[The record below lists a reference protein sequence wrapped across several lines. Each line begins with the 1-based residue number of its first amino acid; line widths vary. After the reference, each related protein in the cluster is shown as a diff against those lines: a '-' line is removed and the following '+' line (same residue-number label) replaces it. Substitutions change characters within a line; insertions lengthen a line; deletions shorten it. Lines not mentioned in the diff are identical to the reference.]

1 MSKQR
6 SGGQST
12 SGRSG
17 QSSTVRNTQGGGG
30 GGLRATITEQV
41 TFETEVETAA
51 PSVSQPSA
59 GQTNAGTQQAR
70 PVGEQARAVTE
81 QAKDIAEQVQEK
93 ATQKVESGLAKG
105 KSTVA
110 ESLHA
115 LNQSLLIS
123 GQQLRDRNQQ
133 NVSRYVDQLANKVE
147 RAASYLQNTDIT
159 EIVDRTEDFARRR
172 PAVFLGGAFVLGLIG
187 ARFLKSSKRA
197 GNGEW
202 QGGSG
207 EWSRGYRRQP
217 TARFGEGPDSRFAPA
232 GQAGQAQERWVAA
245 RPTVT
250 STDFAD
256 LPSVSTPIQPLGESG
271 LARPRASLD
280 FDASLEPPDASRR

>member
-6 SGGQST
+6 SGSQST
-12 SGRSG
+12 SGRSS
-17 QSSTVRNTQGGGG
+17 QSSGTRSTQGGGAG
-30 GGLRATITEQV
+30 GARATITEQV

-51 PSVSQPSA
+51 PSVSSPRVS
-59 GQTNAGTQQAR
+59 QTGAATQQAR
-70 PVGEQARAVTE
+70 PVAEQARAVTE

-93 ATQKVESGLAKG
+93 ATQKVESGLTKG
-105 KSTVA
+105 KSQVA

-187 ARFLKSSKRA
+187 ARFFKSS
-197 GNGEW
+197 
-202 QGGSG
+202 
-207 EWSRGYRRQP
+207 RRQGAGP
-217 TARFGEGPDSRFAPA
+217 RAQGPGWSGGRYYRDRFGQVDPDARFGRSPEEKEWAALRSAVTRPDL
-232 GQAGQAQERWVAA
+232 
-245 RPTVT
+245 
-250 STDFAD
+250 AD
-256 LPSVSTPIQPLGESG
+256 LPSAGVPTQPLGESG
-271 LARPRASLD
+271 FGRQRAPLD
-280 FDASLEPPDASRR
+280 FDDTFSPPDASRR

>member
-17 QSSTVRNTQGGGG
+17 QSSTVRNPQAAGGGAV
-30 GGLRATITEQV
+30 RATITEQV
-41 TFETEVETAA
+41 TFETEVEPVA
-51 PSVSQPSA
+51 PSV
-59 GQTNAGTQQAR
+59 GQTTASQSSVGTGQARPVGEQAR

-93 ATQKVESGLAKG
+93 ATQKVESGLTKG
-105 KSTVA
+105 KSQVA

-187 ARFLKSSKRA
+187 ARFFKSSQRQGTGPRA
-197 GNGEW
+197 QGPGWSGGRYYPESRFAGE
-202 QGGSG
+202 
-207 EWSRGYRRQP
+207 
-217 TARFGEGPDSRFAPA
+217 ARFGRSPEDAEWSALRKAVTRPDL
-232 GQAGQAQERWVAA
+232 
-245 RPTVT
+245 
-250 STDFAD
+250 AD
-256 LPSVSTPIQPLGESG
+256 LPSAGVPTQPLGESG
-271 LARPRASLD
+271 LGRQRAPLD
-280 FDASLEPPDASRR
+280 FDDTFSPPDASRR

>member
-17 QSSTVRNTQGGGG
+17 QSSTVRTTQGGSAGG
-30 GGLRATITEQV
+30 ARATITEQV

-59 GQTNAGTQQAR
+59 GQTSAGTQQAR
-70 PVGEQARAVTE
+70 PVTEQARAVTE

-187 ARFLKSSKRA
+187 ARFLKSSKRSA
-197 GNGEW
+197 V
-202 QGGSG
+202 GSG
-207 EWSRGYRRQP
+207 QWGVGSGSRGYGERPVRY
-217 TARFGEGPDSRFAPA
+217 REGPDTRFAPV
-232 GQAGQAQERWVAA
+232 GQAQERWVAA

-250 STDFAD
+250 STEFAD
-256 LPSVSTPIQPLGESG
+256 LPSVSTPLQPLGESG

-280 FDASLEPPDASRR
+280 FDSTLEPPDASRR

>member
-1 MSKQR
+1 
-6 SGGQST
+6 
-12 SGRSG
+12 
-17 QSSTVRNTQGGGG
+17 V
-30 GGLRATITEQV
+30 RATITEQV

-51 PSVSQPSA
+51 PGVSQPS
-59 GQTNAGTQQAR
+59 GSQIGAGTQQAR
-70 PVGEQARAVTE
+70 PVTEQAREVKE
-81 QAKDIAEQVQEK
+81 QAKDLAEQVQEK

-187 ARFLKSSKRA
+187 ARFLKSSKRS
-197 GNGEW
+197 GSG
-202 QGGSG
+202 QRTVGSG
-207 EWSRGYRRQP
+207 EWDRGYYRERTMRYP
-217 TARFGEGPDSRFAPA
+217 EGPDSRFAPA
-232 GQAGQAQERWVAA
+232 GQAKEEWAAA

-271 LARPRASLD
+271 FARPRASLD
-280 FDASLEPPDASRR
+280 FDATLEPPDASRR